1 MAYNDNTY
9 SLSKCF
15 HYEAITRQHCIS
27 EGGVELT
34 TKELIELAA
43 KDDKFNNDYAEY
55 LIFKRLHQIDDYI
68 TQKAENIG
76 FIINVKENKKLEK
89 DLLNNNSNEDYYEN
103 WIEFYE
109 SKAFSDYPDIYEII
123 DQAIRDKNWN
133 VLYYIYFK
141 EEDDLNSFLAREE
154 DEFNERKYEEKQKN
168 RKFFII

>member
-1 MAYNDNTY
+1 MAYNTNIY

-34 TKELIELAA
+34 TQDLIELAA
-43 KDDKFNNDYAEY
+43 KEDEFDIDYAEY
-55 LIFKRLHQIDDYI
+55 LIFKRLHLIADYI
-68 TQKAENIG
+68 AQKAKNKG
-76 FIINVKENKKLEK
+76 FIINVKENKKIEE

-141 EEDDLNSFLAREE
+141 EEGELKELIAKEE